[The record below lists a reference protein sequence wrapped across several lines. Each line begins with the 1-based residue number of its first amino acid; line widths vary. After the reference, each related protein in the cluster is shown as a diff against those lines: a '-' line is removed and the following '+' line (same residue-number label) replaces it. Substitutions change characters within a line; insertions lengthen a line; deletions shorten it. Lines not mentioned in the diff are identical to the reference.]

1 MRILLVGVL
10 LLLAACS
17 SDEKQSATQQQSAP
31 VAKSAEKAAQQVD
44 EAAQAIKQPAETAVA
59 QAKTEASE
67 QVAAAKAAA
76 EQTVQDTATK
86 VAASVESGQVVYSA
100 SCKSC
105 HGSGLMGAPKL
116 GDPSLQGDLD
126 KLVQN
131 AINGI
136 GRMPARGGM
145 ASLSDAKVRAA
156 VAYMVEQSR

>member
-1 MRILLVGVL
+1 MRILLFGMM

-17 SDEKQSATQQQSAP
+17 SNDNQSATQHQSAP
-31 VAKSAEKAAQQVD
+31 VAKSAEKAALQVD
-44 EAAQAIKQPAETAVA
+44 EAAQAIKQTAETTVTQAETAV
-59 QAKTEASE
+59 SE
-67 QVAAAKAAA
+67 QVAAAKTAA
-76 EQTVQDTATK
+76 EQTVQNTATK

-116 GDPSLQGDLD
+116 GDPALQGDLD

-136 GRMPARGGM
+136 GRMPPRGGV
-145 ASLSDAKVRAA
+145 ATLSDAKVRAA
-156 VAYMVEQSR
+156 VTYMVEQSR

>member
-1 MRILLVGVL
+1 MRILLIGVL

-17 SDEKQSATQQQSAP
+17 SEENKPATQQQVAP
-31 VAKSAEKAAQQVD
+31 VAKSAEQAAQQVD
-44 EAAQAIKQPAETAVA
+44 EAAQALKQTAETAVE
-59 QAKTEASE
+59 QAKTVVSE
-67 QVAAAKAAA
+67 QAAAAKAAA
-76 EQTVQDTATK
+76 AQTVQETATR
-86 VAASVESGQVVYSA
+86 VAAAVESGQLVYSA

-116 GDPSLQGDLD
+116 GDPSLQGDID

-136 GRMPARGGM
+136 GRMPARGGV

-156 VAYMVEQSR
+156 VTYMVEQSR